1 MSNRGWQ
8 ESQEALNEEE
18 ESMKSNGTR
27 PSPKQGGIMKTEEF
41 TVQHKR
47 GSFSDENSIE
57 LKPMGLGSGGDDER
71 EKYTRRA
78 ENRDY

>member
-18 ESMKSNGTR
+18 ESMKSTATR
-27 PSPKQGGIMKTEEF
+27 SSPKQGGILKTEEF

-47 GSFSDENSIE
+47 GSFSDKSSIE
-57 LKPMGLGSGGDDER
+57 LKPMGLGAGGDNGR

-78 ENRDY
+78 EA